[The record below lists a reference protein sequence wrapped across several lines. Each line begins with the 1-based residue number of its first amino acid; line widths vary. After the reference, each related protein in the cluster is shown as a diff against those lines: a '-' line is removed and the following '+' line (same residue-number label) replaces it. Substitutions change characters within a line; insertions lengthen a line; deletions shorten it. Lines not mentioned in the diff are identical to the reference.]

1 MNTPPLTIVCGNS
14 DTMIGL
20 VRKTLDNIYDNHD
33 IGWQL
38 WNHNTYKIL
47 QATGTFSYIMGKRRK
62 KRNKKK
68 TLKQIM
74 EYLNDKSLYIKRVSR
89 EYFMGTD
96 IGTRK
101 HKDKKKYTRKIK
113 HKKNWRNE

>member
-1 MNTPPLTIVCGNS
+1 MS
-14 DTMIGL
+14 
-20 VRKTLDNIYDNHD
+20 
-33 IGWQL
+33 
-38 WNHNTYKIL
+38 
-47 QATGTFSYIMGKRRK
+47 KRRK

-89 EYFMGTD
+89 DYFMGTD

-101 HKDKKKYTRKIK
+101 HKDKKKYTRKMK
-113 HKKNWRNE
+113 HKKDWRNE